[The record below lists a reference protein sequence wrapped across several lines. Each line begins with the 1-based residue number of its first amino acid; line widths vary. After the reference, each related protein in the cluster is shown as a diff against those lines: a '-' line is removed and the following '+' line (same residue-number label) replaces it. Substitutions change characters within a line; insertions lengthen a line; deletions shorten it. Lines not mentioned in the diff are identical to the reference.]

1 VNVPEVQLVI
11 NYDVPFHSD
20 RNKQKVGDADNYLH
34 RIGRTGRFGTKGIA
48 LSIFDREDDKK
59 YLDQIMDHYKMQDKL
74 GDLKDPN
81 HLKELIKGLE
91 DEI

>member
-1 VNVPEVQLVI
+1 MTPEERDITLEKFRKQQINVIITTNLLARGVNVPEVQLVI

-48 LSIFDREDDKK
+48 LSIWDREDDKK
-59 YLDQIMDHYKMQDKL
+59 YLD
-74 GDLKDPN
+74 
-81 HLKELIKGLE
+81 
-91 DEI
+91 